1 MERQHQVGSV
11 TIRGRQEMQQLVVS
25 TFAALE
31 RRGLTDLFDV
41 LHRRLFTRPPQ
52 DLMDVQRAGDV
63 SEWRFKPI
71 IELLLRHIAQ
81 TADHDRMSTMDRQ
94 AEIVWAI
101 EMAGF

>member
-1 MERQHQVGSV
+1 
-11 TIRGRQEMQQLVVS
+11 MQQLVVS

-31 RRGLTDLFDV
+31 RRGLTDLFDI
-41 LHRRLFTRPPQ
+41 LHRRLFTHPPQ
-52 DLMDVQRAGDV
+52 DLMDVQSAGDV

-71 IELLLRHIAQ
+71 IELLLRHITQ
-81 TADHDRMSTMDRQ
+81 TADDDSMSTVDRQ